1 METERPS
8 SGRTHGGLPNED
20 VMAVL
25 ADLQAQVD
33 ALARAVAGQQ
43 EVLDRLLAD
52 RARTSDG

>member
-1 METERPS
+1 MQDAADAAAPQARPA
-8 SGRTHGGLPNED
+8 D
-20 VMAVL
+20 VGAVL

-52 RARTSDG
+52 RVRTADD